1 MANCQFEG
9 GGINGALVVLS
20 IVWIGILSGD
30 TSSTEGILEGVR
42 WETSVAAEVV
52 EVTGAVDELLL
63 RVSVETT
70 ILDQMGTLEASDSGE
85 GPAGAAASLVL
96 NWADTAMVLPVPG
109 VGRSTVAA
117 SSDRGG
123 AGSGRAVLL
132 GVLLVIREVGVGGE
146 LFEVHCGE
154 LVQGL
159 GESLIVLAIVLN
171 HLVDILKESK
181 HGVLVQL
188 NWRDSVKLC
197 NELLPEGLHIESLE
211 LFLPVEQLVI
221 VFVDVGCG
229 EGRQHARES
238 CTEHIIISL
247 LVLF

>member
-1 MANCQFEG
+1 MTNCQFEG
-9 GGINGALVVLS
+9 GGINGALVILS

-30 TSSTEGILEGVR
+30 TSSREGILEGVR

-52 EVTGAVDELLL
+52 EVTGAVDQLLL

-85 GPAGAAASLVL
+85 SPAGAAASLVL
-96 NWADTAMVLPVPG
+96 NWADTTMVLPVPG

-117 SSDRGG
+117 SSERRG

-146 LFEVHCGE
+146 LLEVHCGE

-188 NWRDSVKLC
+188 NW
-197 NELLPEGLHIESLE
+197 
-211 LFLPVEQLVI
+211 
-221 VFVDVGCG
+221 
-229 EGRQHARES
+229 
-238 CTEHIIISL
+238 
-247 LVLF
+247 